1 MQPSGHCPQQGLA
14 ARGHS
19 APAGGLSPGKHVLKG
34 RKNWGLR
41 IQPGSVAANTGS
53 FFFKF
58 YFSIFNF
65 GGIFNR
71 FTWFKIQDT
80 KGYKKRKISLSSFL
94 LTVKNYF

>member
-1 MQPSGHCPQQGLA
+1 MA

-19 APAGGLSPGKHVLKG
+19 APAGGAESRKACSEGEKELGSEDPAWQYGSKHREFL
-34 RKNWGLR
+34 
-41 IQPGSVAANTGS
+41 
-53 FFFKF
+53 FKF

-80 KGYKKRKISLSSFL
+80 KDIKRGRFPYLL